1 MLCRVSLLSLCLVLL
16 AFPWGHLLGD
26 DTTSP
31 SKLPASTPWNLEK
44 LSQPPE
50 FYWVDDAGPVRSLFY
65 VGEWYNGIPTR
76 VFAYYAT
83 PGTLAGDTSQDKNL
97 PAVVLVHGGGG
108 TAFREWAEL
117 WAKRGYAA
125 IAMDLSGHRPIEN
138 TNPHSPENRVR
149 HSGAGPDQGDDEKFG
164 SIAKPVEEQWPYHAV
179 ANVIRA
185 HSLVRS
191 FPEVDPERTAITGIS
206 WGGYLTCMVA
216 GVDSRFRVAVPVYGC
231 GFLAESS
238 VWHDR
243 MAQMSS
249 EDRERW
255 TTLWDPA
262 QYLPSVSMPILFM
275 NGTNDGAY
283 FLDSYQ
289 KSYDLVPAPKQ
300 IRVTVNMP
308 HSHPDGWAPQE
319 IGLFV
324 DQYLRGSTPL
334 PKVDAPRRDGEQVV
348 VPYSSALPLKT
359 AEIHWT
365 TESGPINRRKWESQP
380 GTIET
385 DKVTTP
391 APPAEATVWFVT
403 VTDERKATV
412 STEVQFAL
420 APAP

>member
-1 MLCRVSLLSLCLVLL
+1 MHRCCCRLLILFVLFVL
-16 AFPWGHLLGD
+16 PFSSTKGVDAA
-26 DTTSP
+26 SP
-31 SKLPASTPWNLEK
+31 SALPATTPWDLEK
-44 LSQPPE
+44 LKTAPE
-50 FYWVDDAGPVRSLFY
+50 FYWVDETGPVRSLFY
-65 VGEWYNGIPTR
+65 SGENYNGMSTR

-83 PGTLAGDTSQDKNL
+83 PGTLAGDTSTDKNL

-138 TNPHSPENRVR
+138 ANPHPPENRVR
-149 HSGAGPDQGDDEKFG
+149 HSNAGPDQGDDEKFG

-185 HSLVRS
+185 HSLIRS

-206 WGGYLTCMVA
+206 WGGYLTCIVA

-243 MAQMSS
+243 MAKMSP
-249 EDRERW
+249 EDRARW
-255 TTLWDPA
+255 TMLWDPA
-262 QYLPSVSMPILFM
+262 QYLPAVTMPILFM

-289 KSYDLVPAPKQ
+289 KSYDLVQSPKQ
-300 IRVTVNMP
+300 MRMTVNMP
-308 HSHPDGWAPQE
+308 HSHPDGWKPKE
-319 IGLFV
+319 IGLFI
-324 DQYLRGSTPL
+324 DQYLRGSSPL
-334 PKVDAPRRDGEQVV
+334 AKLDAPQHDGDKVR
-348 VPYSSALPLKT
+348 VPHSSALPLKG

-365 TESGPINRRKWESQP
+365 TESGPINKRKWQSQA
-380 GTIET
+380 GTIEFDT
-385 DKVTTP
+385 ITVP
-391 APPAEATVWFVT
+391 APPEDATVWFVT
-403 VTDERKATV
+403 VTDERGATV
-412 STEVQFAL
+412 STTVQFAPS
-420 APAP
+420 ATP